1 MAFASGRGSGMAKYL
16 LEASYTQ
23 AGVQGIIKEGGSS
36 RRDFIGK
43 LLADLGGTLEAFY
56 FAFGESDVVAIA
68 DLPDH
73 EAASAIS
80 MAVGAS
86 GAVRVTTTV
95 LLEPEQID
103 AATKR
108 TVQYRA
114 PGA

>member
-1 MAFASGRGSGMAKYL
+1 MPKYL
-16 LEASYTQ
+16 VNASYTQ
-23 AGVQGIIKEGGSS
+23 TGVQGILKEGGSS

-43 LLADLGGTLEAFY
+43 LLADLGGSLEAFY
-56 FAFGESDVVAIA
+56 FAFGDTDVVAIA
-68 DLPDH
+68 ELPDN
-73 EAASAIS
+73 EAIAALS

-108 TVQYRA
+108 TVQYRP
-114 PGA
+114 PGS

>member
-1 MAFASGRGSGMAKYL
+1 MPKYL
-16 LEASYTQ
+16 VNASYTQ
-23 AGVQGIIKEGGSS
+23 TGVQGILKEGGSS

-43 LLADLGGTLEAFY
+43 LLSDLGGSLEAFY
-56 FAFGESDVVAIA
+56 FAFGDTDVVAIA
-68 DLPDH
+68 DLPDN
-73 EAASAIS
+73 EAVAALS

-108 TVQYRA
+108 TVQYRP
-114 PGA
+114 PGS

>member
-1 MAFASGRGSGMAKYL
+1 
-16 LEASYTQ
+16 
-23 AGVQGIIKEGGSS
+23 VQGILKEGGSS

-43 LLADLGGTLEAFY
+43 LLADLGGSLEAFY
-56 FAFGESDVVAIA
+56 FAFGDTDVVAIA
-68 DLPDH
+68 ELPDN
-73 EAASAIS
+73 EAIAALS

-108 TVQYRA
+108 TVQYRP
-114 PGA
+114 PGS

>member
-1 MAFASGRGSGMAKYL
+1 MPKYL
-16 LEASYTQ
+16 VNASYTQ
-23 AGVQGIIKEGGSS
+23 TGVQGILKEGGSS

-43 LLADLGGTLEAFY
+43 LLADLGGSLEAFY
-56 FAFGESDVVAIA
+56 FAFGDTDVVAIA
-68 DLPDH
+68 DLPDN
-73 EAASAIS
+73 EAVAALS

-108 TVQYRA
+108 TVQYRP
-114 PGA
+114 PGS

>member
-1 MAFASGRGSGMAKYL
+1 MPKYL
-16 LEASYTQ
+16 LNASYTQ
-23 AGVQGIIKEGGSS
+23 TGVQGIMKEGGSS

-43 LLADLGGTLEAFY
+43 LLADLGGSLEAFY
-56 FAFGESDVVAIA
+56 FAFGDTDVVAIA
-68 DLPDH
+68 DLPDN
-73 EAASAIS
+73 EAVAALS

-103 AATKR
+103 EATKR
-108 TVQYRA
+108 TVQYRP